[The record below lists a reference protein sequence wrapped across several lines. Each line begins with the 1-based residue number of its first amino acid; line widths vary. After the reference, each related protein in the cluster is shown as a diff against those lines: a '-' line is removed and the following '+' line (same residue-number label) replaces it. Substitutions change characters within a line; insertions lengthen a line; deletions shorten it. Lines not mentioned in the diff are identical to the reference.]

1 MQPWQPQYQQQE
13 NQMPPAQYQQPQQM
27 QQPQQQQG
35 QPQFVMANGAVRQSR
50 IKDRP
55 EPQETRD
62 SSLKVKIEL
71 DLEAE
76 VDLYARVKGDV
87 TIGLM

>member
-1 MQPWQPQYQQQE
+1 MQMQPMQSQQSPQPT
-13 NQMPPAQYQQPQQM
+13 M
-27 QQPQQQQG
+27 
-35 QPQFVMANGAVRQSR
+35 VHNGAVRQSR

-55 EPQETRD
+55 QPKETRD
-62 SSLKVKIEL
+62 SSLKIKVEL